1 MITLKPE
8 SSRHCVIYQDDKWLA
23 TVSTERDKGLGEA
36 VKELIEQRAA
46 SANTAKESKWT
57 NCKRN

>member
-1 MITLKPE
+1 MITLKHE
-8 SSRHCVIYQDDKWLA
+8 SSRHAVIYEGDKWLA

-46 SANTAKESKWT
+46 SAKTAKNT
-57 NCKRN
+57 